1 MNTCT
6 LITPIVLVFDG
17 RPIIHIKLNALT
29 SKVQSGLIDPE
40 KKNDNKFGIKY
51 RI

>member
-6 LITPIVLVFDG
+6 LITPIVLIFDG
-17 RPIIHIKLNALT
+17 RPIIHVKLNALT
-29 SKVQSGLIDPE
+29 PKVQSSLIDLD
-40 KKNDNKFGIKY
+40 KNTDNKFGIEY